1 MKDPYGL
8 SKASIPISYAH
19 LLLEIM
25 VEKGF
30 SASEILH
37 LSKIPVILL
46 KQLDA
51 RITPMQWS
59 KLAWVSLTLAKDL
72 GLGYEYGLKLRLT
85 AHGPMGY
92 ALMSSSS
99 LRNAIELATQ
109 FFNMRLKDY
118 KIDFYEKNQ
127 KSIIEIQQTHPVVS
141 QHPEQAEILRRF
153 FYECLI
159 IGVVQTAQALAGHDL
174 SNVELQVDW
183 SEPIYHKDFLSQLPK
198 VRFNQEKNQICY
210 SSETID
216 LPTKMADQSAFLSA
230 LTQCEAE
237 QIRFSAQIQDI
248 ALRVRAELVLT
259 PHKGYPSLDL
269 VAQRLHM
276 SNRTLRRHLNEIGV
290 SYLGLLDEVKYKEAT
305 RLLLSSDM
313 EIQEIALYLGY
324 IQPANFARAFK
335 KWSGMTP
342 NDFRKV
348 NTTK

>member
-1 MKDPYGL
+1 
-8 SKASIPISYAH
+8 
-19 LLLEIM
+19 
-25 VEKGF
+25 
-30 SASEILH
+30 
-37 LSKIPVILL
+37 
-46 KQLDA
+46 
-51 RITPMQWS
+51 
-59 KLAWVSLTLAKDL
+59 
-72 GLGYEYGLKLRLT
+72 
-85 AHGPMGY
+85 
-92 ALMSSSS
+92 
-99 LRNAIELATQ
+99 
-109 FFNMRLKDY
+109 MRLKDY

-153 FYECLI
+153 FYECLM
-159 IGVVQTAQALAGHDL
+159 IGVVQTAQALAEHDL

-183 SEPIYHKDFLSQLPK
+183 SEPIYHQGYLSQLPK
-198 VRFNQEKNQICY
+198 VRFNQAKNQICY
-210 SSETID
+210 FSETID

-230 LTQCEAE
+230 LAQCEAE

-335 KWSGMTP
+335 KWSGMSP
-342 NDFRKV
+342 IQFRKQ
-348 NTTK
+348 TP